1 MAILKKTF
9 DASALPI
16 AFSRGNPIPLDKT
29 SLWFKMEDL
38 TAYAKTDA
46 TAYVGQILSLIDET
60 NNTAT
65 AYIIINT
72 AGDLKEVGSATI
84 GDNNTITLNSDGVL
98 ALANWGAK
106 YYKWVEAVG
115 TEGQDGYVAA
125 HHELQVVDEDHP
137 WIVGLEPKVVA
148 KADGGFELA
157 WYQPS
162 TTTVE
167 GLNSAI
173 GTIQTNINT
182 INNALGDA
190 DTAGTIR
197 GDIKANADAIAA
209 ALPLAGGTMT
219 GDITLPDGGKAISD
233 TAVNG
238 LIASAGHLKR
248 SVVDALPEAGA
259 TNADTIY
266 MVKDATATGA
276 DQYKEY
282 MLIEGELVQIGDTSV
297 DLTPYM
303 KKVEGATADHI
314 AALTAAGE
322 VVDGGKTIA
331 ELTAGV
337 LADAKTAADAAYVAK
352 EEGKSLVAD
361 EAITKLTG
369 LANIKSV
376 GAGLALDEEGALTN
390 SIEAYELPIATF
402 DTLGGVKTGNGV
414 AIAFDGTINAKV
426 DNNKANGLA
435 VGTNGLYL
443 NPASVIEAGAMS
455 SADFVKLK
463 NLTEGAQVNVVE
475 GALLGGV
482 AATIDADK
490 NIVIPIATADALGLV
505 KGSTEDNEISIQGN
519 GEMEVNRLSV
529 AKLFVAEGDEF
540 IIDGGNA

>member
-29 SLWFKMEDL
+29 SIWFKMEDL
-38 TAYAKTDA
+38 VAYAKTDA

-60 NNTAT
+60 NTTAT
-65 AYIIINT
+65 AYIITNT

-98 ALANWGAK
+98 ALANWGIK
-106 YYKWVEAVG
+106 YYRWVEAVG
-115 TEGQDGYVAA
+115 TEGQEGYVAA
-125 HHELQVVDEDHP
+125 HHELQVVDEGHP

-167 GLNSAI
+167 GLSSTVSSLRTSVETI
-173 GTIQTNINT
+173 QQTIGGVDTEGTILNELAGKL
-182 INNALGDA
+182 AL
-190 DTAGTIR
+190 T
-197 GDIKANADAIAA
+197 
-209 ALPLAGGTMT
+209 GGTMT

-233 TAVNG
+233 TAAAALV
-238 LIASAGHLKR
+238 ASAGHLKR
-248 SVVDALPEAGA
+248 SVVEALPEASA
-259 TNADTIY
+259 ANADTIY

-282 MLIEGELVQIGDTSV
+282 MLIGGALVQIGDTSV

-303 KKVEGATADHI
+303 KKVTGATAEHI
-314 AALTAAGE
+314 AALTATGE
-322 VVDGGKTIA
+322 VVDGGKTVA
-331 ELTAGV
+331 ELTTDI
-337 LADAKTAADAAYVAK
+337 LASAKTAADEAYVAK
-352 EEGKSLVAD
+352 EEGKSLVAN

-376 GAGLALDEEGALTN
+376 GTGLTLDEAGALTN
-390 SIEAYELPIATF
+390 SMEAYTLPVATAE
-402 DTLGGVKTGNGV
+402 TLGGVKKGNGV
-414 AIAFDGTINAKV
+414 SIAADGTLAALVNSE
-426 DNNKANGLA
+426 KANGLSVSA
-435 VGTNGLYL
+435 DGIELAL
-443 NPASVIEAGAMS
+443 ASETAAGAMS
-455 SADFVKLK
+455 AAEHVKLT
-463 NLTEGAQVNVVE
+463 NLVEGAQINTVE

-482 AATIDADK
+482 AATVDENK
-490 NIVIPIATADALGLV
+490 NIVVPIATAEALGLV
-505 KGSTEDNEISIQGN
+505 KGSAEDNEISIQGN

-529 AKLFVAEGDEF
+529 AKLFVAEGDEL

>member
-38 TAYAKTDA
+38 VAYAQTDA

-98 ALANWGAK
+98 ALANWGTK
-106 YYKWVEAVG
+106 YYRWVEAVG

-173 GTIQTNINT
+173 GTIQTSINT
-182 INNALGDA
+182 INDALGSADA
-190 DTAGTIR
+190 AGTIR

-233 TAVNG
+233 TAVNS

-248 SVVDALPEAGA
+248 SVVDALPEVAA
-259 TNADTIY
+259 ANADTIY

-303 KKVEGATADHI
+303 KKVADATADHI

-331 ELTAGV
+331 ELTTGV
-337 LADAKTAADAAYVAK
+337 LADAKAAADAAYVAK

-376 GAGLALDEEGALTN
+376 GTGLALDEEGVLTN
-390 SIEAYELPIATF
+390 AVEAYELPIATR

-426 DNNKANGLA
+426 DNDKANGLA
-435 VGTNGLYL
+435 VSTNGLYMNL
-443 NPASVIEAGAMS
+443 ASMIEAGAMS
-455 SADFVKLK
+455 STDFVKLK

-490 NIVIPIATADALGLV
+490 NIVVPIATADALGLV

>member
-38 TAYAKTDA
+38 VAYAKTDA

-65 AYIIINT
+65 AYIITNI

-84 GDNNTITLNSDGVL
+84 GDDNTITLNSDGVL
-98 ALANWGAK
+98 ALANWGVK
-106 YYKWVEAVG
+106 YYRWVEAVG
-115 TEGQDGYVAA
+115 TEGQEGYVAG
-125 HHELQVVDEDHP
+125 HHELQVVDEGHP

-148 KADGGFELA
+148 KENGGFELA

-182 INNALGDA
+182 INAALGNA

-197 GDIKANADAIAA
+197 GDIKKNADDIATM
-209 ALPLAGGTMT
+209 LPLAGGTMT
-219 GDITLPDGGKAISD
+219 GDIVLPDGGKAISD
-233 TAVNG
+233 AAAATLV
-238 LIASAGHLKR
+238 ASAGHLKR
-248 SVVDALPEAGA
+248 AVVEDLPEAGA
-259 TNADTIY
+259 ANADTIY

-282 MLIEGELVQIGDTSV
+282 MLIEGALVQIGDTSV

-303 KKVEGATADHI
+303 KKVNDATADHI
-314 AALTAAGE
+314 AALTASGE
-322 VVDGGKTIA
+322 VVDGGKTVA
-331 ELTAGV
+331 EIVSDAVGQ
-337 LADAKTAADAAYVAK
+337 AKTAADEAYVAK
-352 EEGKSLVAD
+352 EEGKSLIAD
-361 EAITKLTG
+361 TAAAKLNG
-369 LANIKSV
+369 LANIKVV
-376 GAGLALDEEGALTN
+376 GTGLALDETGVLTN
-390 SIEAYELPIATF
+390 AMEAYELPTATA
-402 DTLGGVKTGNGV
+402 TVLGGVKQGNGV
-414 AIAFDGTINAKV
+414 SIAADGTLAALVNSE
-426 DNNKANGLA
+426 KANGLS
-435 VGTNGLYL
+435 VGADGIELAL
-443 NPASVIEAGAMS
+443 ASETSAGAMS
-455 SADFVKLK
+455 AAEHVKLA
-463 NLTEGAQVNVVE
+463 NVVEGAQVNVVE

-482 AATIDADK
+482 AATIDEDK
-490 NIVIPIATADALGLV
+490 NIVVPIASANALGLV

>member
-1 MAILKKTF
+1 MAVIQKTYNYM
-9 DASALPI
+9 
-16 AFSRGNPIPLDKT
+16 AFPQSFQRGNGIPLDKS
-29 SLWFKMEDL
+29 SLYYSYEDL
-38 TAYAKTDA
+38 KNYAEKNV

-60 NNTAT
+60 NNSAT

-98 ALANWGAK
+98 ALANWGTK
-106 YYKWVEAVG
+106 YYRWVEAVG
-115 TEGQDGYVAA
+115 TEGQDDYVAA

-182 INNALGDA
+182 INNALGNA
-190 DTAGTIR
+190 ETAGTIR

-233 TAVNG
+233 TAAAELV
-238 LIASAGHLKR
+238 ASAGHLKR
-248 SVVDALPEAGA
+248 SVVEALPEASA
-259 TNADTIY
+259 ANADTIY

-282 MLIEGELVQIGDTSV
+282 MLIEGALVQIGDTSV

-303 KKVEGATADHI
+303 KKVADATADHI
-314 AALTAAGE
+314 AALTVTGE

-352 EEGKSLVAD
+352 EEGKSLVTD

-376 GAGLALDEEGALTN
+376 GTGLALDEAGILTN
-390 SIEAYELPIATF
+390 AMEAYELPIATS

-426 DNNKANGLA
+426 DNDRAHGLA

-443 NPASVIEAGAMS
+443 NTASVIEAGAMS

-463 NLTEGAQVNVVE
+463 NLTEGAQINVVE

-482 AATIDADK
+482 AATIDENK
-490 NIVIPIATADALGLV
+490 NIVVPIATADALGLV